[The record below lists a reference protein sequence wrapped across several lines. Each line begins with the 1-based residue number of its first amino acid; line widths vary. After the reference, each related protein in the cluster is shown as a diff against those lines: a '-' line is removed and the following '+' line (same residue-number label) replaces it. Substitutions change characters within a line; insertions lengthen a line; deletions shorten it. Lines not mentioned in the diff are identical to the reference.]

1 MPAPFLILW
10 RLMDRDA
17 AKIIKGIMK
26 YKKEEEK
33 HHCIF
38 VHVGEKVAIEMRNK
52 KIRKSDFAKK
62 VGTDRRNLYR
72 ILKKNSLETDLLYR
86 YSKELKHNFFR
97 DLADEF
103 DLNHSSGL

>member
-1 MPAPFLILW
+1 MPQT
-10 RLMDRDA
+10 
-17 AKIIKGIMK
+17 IKGIMK
-26 YKKEEEK
+26 NKKEEEN

-52 KIRKSDFAKK
+52 KIRKSEFAKK

-72 ILKKNSLETDLLYR
+72 ILRKHSLETDLLYR

-103 DLNHSSGL
+103 DKKHPNLNAL

>member
-1 MPAPFLILW
+1 
-10 RLMDRDA
+10 MDGDVTTVKR
-17 AKIIKGIMK
+17 IMK
-26 YKKEEEK
+26 NEKEEDK

-86 YSKELKHNFFR
+86 YSKELNHNFFR
-97 DLADEF
+97 DLGDEF
-103 DLNHSSGL
+103 YRKYSSAF